1 VSAPLDRA
9 LKLAIAGAAAPKRR
23 SRFGAVAQLV
33 ERLLCKEEVRSS
45 SLLGSTG
52 ALHGASRM
60 DAGAPRWHYLRS
72 APAEVGGR
80 AKAIDNQLPIC
91 PLRPV
96 HGYVPCPDL
105 NEQMVHLNK

>member
-1 VSAPLDRA
+1 MDV
-9 LKLAIAGAAAPKRR
+9 GAK
-23 SRFGAVAQLV
+23 
-33 ERLLCKEEVRSS
+33 
-45 SLLGSTG
+45 
-52 ALHGASRM
+52 
-60 DAGAPRWHYLRS
+60 RWHYLRS

-105 NEQMVHLNK
+105 NEQMVHLYK